1 MHLIP
6 LAPTGSG
13 LSAWVTIRVLGSNCG
28 TCFQPSTWTN
38 YLVKFTF
45 RFNRRNSGSHGL
57 LFCRLLEQAVVLPP
71 VKGADLVGGRQ
82 ITTNG
87 G

>member
-6 LAPTGSG
+6 LDPTGSG
-13 LSAWVTIRVLGSNCG
+13 LSAWETRRELRDMFPTEHASRD
-28 TCFQPSTWTN
+28 
-38 YLVKFTF
+38 YLDMFTF

-57 LFCRLLEQAVVLPP
+57 LFYRLLEQAVVLPP